1 MILRSPPALTVCK
14 CHSCSRT
21 VLYTHASRH
30 THTHIHA
37 DTRVPTEHRE
47 GSLIPA
53 GGPSCSELPDPPLPT
68 HSCTPPLS
76 LLYLLHTHWVHCA
89 APVPGQTPLMP
100 PKGQP
105 LLVEF
110 QVPGLVTSKDGRR
123 ASRKAGEAVHQPAGG
138 RWAAERPHLAGSLQ
152 AHLGEQKQWWLL
164 LSSASFPQAQPQ
176 IQVS

>member
-21 VLYTHASRH
+21 VLYTHAYRH
-30 THTHIHA
+30 THTQTRRHTCAHRA
-37 DTRVPTEHRE
+37 QGRQPDTRRGPQLLRAA
-47 GSLIPA
+47 GS
-53 GGPSCSELPDPPLPT
+53 SPPHTLVHT
-68 HSCTPPLS
+68 SS
-76 LLYLLHTHWVHCA
+76 FSVLYLLHTHWVHCA

-123 ASRKAGEAVHQPAGG
+123 VSRKAGEAVHQPAGG

-164 LSSASFPQAQPQ
+164 LSPASFSQAQPQ